1 MDIKSRFT
9 GSVLVAF
16 AAIVMLAVPVA
27 GNAQQTTSSI
37 RGKVLDSSGNVMAGA
52 SVVVEDTRSGV
63 DRSYSTNSSGLFLAT
78 RLLPG
83 GPYRVTVNNSETVRV
98 ASINVGD
105 IYNLTINMTG
115 AAMEEIIAVGRRGEL
130 VEVAAGPSAT
140 FNLADLQ
147 NSVSFSRDISDV
159 YGIDPRLMIDVDEDG
174 IGINCGGK
182 HPRFNATT
190 LDGVAMGDRFGLNEN
205 GYSTAVGMPFPYDAI
220 EQIAVELAPFDVTY
234 AGFSACIINAVTK
247 SGTNEWEGSGFYE
260 FSNNNLRG
268 DTVKG
273 NTQDFSRP
281 SYDKTFL
288 GFNIGGPIIKDK
300 LFVFAAYEK
309 TDEPRF
315 LAKGYT
321 GSGSGEERP
330 WLSQADY
337 DRINAI
343 AQGPIYNYDTG
354 GQPGDGK
361 QETEKYMVRVD
372 WNINDTHNAALIYNF
387 FDGFQDRDSDGDDN
401 EFETSNHYYVKGA
414 EAETITFKLS
424 SQWTDAFSTE
434 FFYSESDMHDSQ
446 VTVGDPT
453 FADTQITIE
462 DSSGRNT
469 FYLGADD
476 SRQANSLNWSAT
488 YLKLRASYL
497 LGDHVISGGFDREEL
512 DTFNIFV
519 QHSRGG
525 EYDYFDDSFGDP
537 AACAALDAQGR
548 FDDPTCGT
556 SGIDKFELGRPSR
569 IFYGSAGVTNNAND
583 AAAVFTNTLN
593 ALYIQDEFFFDDKDL
608 TVVAGLRYEWFD
620 SSDRPTFN
628 QAFADATNGLPNDAN
643 LDGID
648 LVMPRIGVTWGVRDD
663 LTLRGGIGLYSG
675 GNPNVWISNAYSND
689 GITNVQ
695 PGGRSGW
702 NSFDFAAET
711 GTTSGFTI
719 LPGFAD
725 SIALTGAGDQPN
737 RDVPQLMFD
746 EVANTTVADGS
757 AESLA
762 LIDPNFKA
770 PAEWK
775 FAIGGTWDMPWGD
788 MTLDFD
794 YLHTQGKNPA
804 YYRDVSQAI
813 DTTAGVNGFTLAGT
827 PIYDYFG
834 IGQDNLMLTNSSE
847 KPKSDMISF
856 VLSKDFDF
864 GLSAQFGYSYIEGED
879 VASMVASTAGSNFTG
894 DSLSDIGFPPAG
906 NSNWVVPQRFT
917 LGLYY
922 AHEFFGDNTTRI
934 SLQGYAN
941 EGQPQTYVME
951 SDNFEGDG
959 FNDRHLL
966 YVPTDAN
973 DSNILFQPAVA
984 AGDIDPITGQVS
996 SRGISGFDQADQD
1009 AFFAFVAANGLHPG
1023 FNSRNDLNTKW
1034 STVWHLSIRQD
1045 IRFGDTINSSVYLKV
1060 KNLGN
1065 LLNDDW
1071 GRVSDSQYF
1080 PRRVVDVTVDD
1091 AGHIVYQSF
1100 RTTSIQRTYINPSL
1114 WEIRI
1119 GLDVGFGN

>member
-1 MDIKSRFT
+1 MKNKSRLNELT
-9 GSVLVAF
+9 IATLKQITIAVF
-16 AAIVMLAVPVA
+16 AAVMLLAVPVA
-27 GNAQQTTSSI
+27 GNAQETTSSI
-37 RGKVLDSSGNVMAGA
+37 RGKVLDASGNTMAGA

-83 GPYRVTVNNSETVRV
+83 GPYRITVNSLETIRV
-98 ASINVGD
+98 ASVSVGD
-105 IYNLTINMTG
+105 IYNLTINMSG
-115 AAMEEIIAVGRRGEL
+115 AAMEEIVAVGRRGEL
-130 VEVAAGPSAT
+130 IQVAAGPAAT
-140 FNLADLQ
+140 FNIEDLQ
-147 NSVSFSRDISDV
+147 NSVSFGRDISDV

-205 GYSTAVGMPFPYDAI
+205 GYSTAVGMPFPFDAI

-234 AGFSACIINAVTK
+234 GGFSACIINSVTK

-281 SYDKTFL
+281 SYDKTFF

-315 LAKGYT
+315 LAKGYS
-321 GSGSGEERP
+321 GQGSGEERP
-330 WLSQADY
+330 WLSQTDY
-337 DRINAI
+337 DRIVSI
-343 AQGPIYNYDTG
+343 ANGPIYNYDPG
-354 GQPGDGK
+354 GSGGDGS
-361 QETEKYMVRVD
+361 QETEKYMVRLD
-372 WNINDTHNAALIYNF
+372 WNINDAHNAALIYNY
-387 FDGFQDRDSDGDDN
+387 FDGFQDRDSDGDDD
-401 EFETSNHYYVKGA
+401 EFEFANHYYVKGA
-414 EAETITFKLS
+414 ESETITFKLS

-434 FFYSESDMHDSQ
+434 FFYSESDMNDSQ

-453 FADTQITIE
+453 FSDSQISIG
-462 DSSGRNT
+462 GRT
-469 FYLGADD
+469 GTVYLGADD

-488 YLKLRASYL
+488 YLKLSASYL

-525 EYDYFDDSFGDP
+525 EYDYFDDSDGDP

-548 FDDPTCGT
+548 FDDVNCGT

-593 ALYIQDEFFFDDKDL
+593 AVYIQDEIFFDDNDL

-620 SSDRPTFN
+620 SSDRPQFN
-628 QAFADATNGLPNDAN
+628 QVFSDATNGLRNDAN
-643 LDGID
+643 LDGVD

-695 PGGRSGW
+695 LGGRSGW
-702 NSFDFAAET
+702 NRFNFAAET

-725 SIALTGAGDQPN
+725 SIALTGAQPN

-746 EVANTTVADGS
+746 AVTNTTVADGN
-757 AESLA
+757 AEALA

-794 YLHTQGKNPA
+794 YMHTQGKNPA

-834 IGQDNLMLTNSSE
+834 VGEDNLMLTNSSE
-847 KPKSDMISF
+847 KPTSDMISF

-894 DSLSDIGFPPAG
+894 DSLSDIGFPSAG

-922 AHEFFGDNTTRI
+922 THEFFGDNTTRI

-951 SDNFEGDG
+951 SNNFEGDG

-966 YVPTDAN
+966 YVPTDASDPN
-973 DSNILFQPAVA
+973 VA
-984 AGDIDPITGQVS
+984 FDA
-996 SRGISGFDQADQD
+996 GFDQA
-1009 AFFAFVAANGLHPG
+1009 AFFAFAAANGLHPG
-1023 FNSRNDLNTKW
+1023 FNSRNDLNTRW
-1034 STVWHLSIRQD
+1034 STVWNLSIRQD
-1045 IRFGDTINSSVYLKV
+1045 IRLGDMIDSTVYLKV

-1080 PRRVVDVTVDD
+1080 PRRVVDVRVDA
-1091 AGHIVYQSF
+1091 AGRIVYESF
-1100 RTTSIQRTYINPSL
+1100 RSTSIQRTYINPSL

-1119 GLDVGFGN
+1119 GLDVGFGS